1 MEFED
6 KPESNGS
13 LIDENQL
20 DLGAKHQANGKP
32 GASGKAKLSARQQA
46 NAKCDLPR
54 KSLNRYTWQEIQRHN
69 QKTDQ
74 WLVINRKVYNVT
86 AWVDRHPGGRKVLN
100 YYAGEDATRNPGR
113 CDGLRM
119 RRGEGGREDEG
130 CASRQTMIFQYGPA
144 TLKCFSHMVNHQM
157 TLILVRLTNFR
168 VIECDNENTS
178 LKAAFPKGVRAS
190 VRRQK
195 EQQVLDWFSRIQIPS
210 SITESR
216 KDVFRAM
223 HPDPDIVRLYLKPLL
238 IGELAPEEPNQE
250 RNKNSR
256 LVEDFQELR
265 RTLETL
271 NMFNANLGFFFLH
284 LAQILILEALAWGLS
299 PKWWNYR
306 HFQHHVKTNIY
317 PKDPDIDVG
326 PLFVVGDLQPVEYG
340 KYRIKF
346 FDYEKQHLI
355 FCLLSPFVTP
365 VYFNLGSIQEMCHR
379 RHWEDIAWAISFYI
393 RYLITF
399 GPFYGIFRTM
409 VLIYLAKFLESVWIA
424 YVTQMSHIPMKISKE
439 ENRDWFSSQVLA
451 TCNVEHSFFND
462 WFTGHL
468 NFQIE
473 HHLFP
478 TMPRHNYHKVAPLV
492 KSLCAKHGLPYENKP
507 MLKAF
512 GDILRALKKYGA
524 LWKEAYCTHPE
535 I

>member
-1 MEFED
+1 MTFEE
-6 KPESNGS
+6 KPEGNGS

-20 DLGAKHQANGKP
+20 DLGAKHQPNGNP
-32 GASGKAKLSARQQA
+32 GASGKAKLSARQEA

-54 KSLNRYTWQEIQRHN
+54 KSLNTYTWQEIQRHN

-74 WLVINRKVYNVT
+74 WLVINRKVYDVT
-86 AWVDRHPGGRKVLN
+86 GWADRHPGGRQVLH
-100 YYAGEDATRNPGR
+100 YCAGEDAT
-113 CDGLRM
+113 
-119 RRGEGGREDEG
+119 
-130 CASRQTMIFQYGPA
+130 
-144 TLKCFSHMVNHQM
+144 
-157 TLILVRLTNFR
+157 
-168 VIECDNENTS
+168 
-178 LKAAFPKGVRAS
+178 
-190 VRRQK
+190 
-195 EQQVLDWFSRIQIPS
+195 
-210 SITESR
+210 
-216 KDVFRAM
+216 DVFRAM

-250 RNKNSR
+250 INKNSR

-284 LAQILILEALAWGLS
+284 LAQILILEALAWVIVWHFGSGWLITIFISFLLTVAQAQGSFLQHDMGHLSIFKKSKWNRLMHKFVMGHLKGLS
-299 PKWWNYR
+299 SKWWNNQ
-306 HFQHHVKTNIY
+306 HSLHHVKTNIY
-317 PKDPDIDVG
+317 PKDPDIDTG
-326 PLFVVGDLQPVEYG
+326 PFFVTGDLQPVEYG
-340 KYRIKF
+340 KNRVKV

-355 FCLLSPFVTP
+355 FCLVSPFVVP
-365 VYFNLGSIQEMCHR
+365 VYFNLRSILHMCHG

-393 RYLITF
+393 RYFITF
-399 GPFYGIFRTM
+399 GPFYGIFGTM
-409 VLIYLAKFLESVWIA
+409 VLIYLAKFLESPWIA

-439 ENRDWFSSQVLA
+439 GNQAWFSSQVLA

-462 WFTGHL
+462 WFTGHA

-492 KSLCAKHGLPYENKP
+492 KSLCAKHGLPYVKKP
-507 MLKAF
+507 MMKAF
-512 GDILRALKKYGA
+512 GDIHRALKKYGA
-524 LWKEAYCTHPE
+524 LWKEAYCTHSE

>member
-1 MEFED
+1 MEFEE
-6 KPESNGS
+6 KPEGNGS
-13 LIDENQL
+13 LVDENQL
-20 DLGAKHQANGKP
+20 DLGAKHQPNRKP

-69 QKTDQ
+69 LKTDQ
-74 WLVINRKVYNVT
+74 WLVINRKVYDVT
-86 AWVDRHPGGRKVLN
+86 GWADRHPGGRQVLKH
-100 YYAGEDATRNPGR
+100 YAGEDAT
-113 CDGLRM
+113 
-119 RRGEGGREDEG
+119 
-130 CASRQTMIFQYGPA
+130 
-144 TLKCFSHMVNHQM
+144 
-157 TLILVRLTNFR
+157 
-168 VIECDNENTS
+168 
-178 LKAAFPKGVRAS
+178 
-190 VRRQK
+190 
-195 EQQVLDWFSRIQIPS
+195 
-210 SITESR
+210 
-216 KDVFRAM
+216 DVFRAM

-284 LAQILILEALAWGLS
+284 LAQILILEALAWVIVWHFGSGWLITMFISFLLTVAQAQGSFLQHDMGHLS
-299 PKWWNYR
+299 IFKKSKWNLLMQKFVMGHLKGASSKWWNHR

-317 PKDPDIDVG
+317 PKDPDIDIG
-326 PLFVVGDLQPVEYG
+326 PLFVLGDLQPVEYG
-340 KYRIKF
+340 KNRIKF

-355 FCLLSPFVTP
+355 FCLVSPFVIP
-365 VYFNLGSIQEMCHR
+365 VYFNLGSILEMCRR

-393 RYLITF
+393 RYFITF
-399 GPFYGIFRTM
+399 GPFCGIFGTM
-409 VLIYLAKFLESVWIA
+409 MLIYLVKFLESPWIA

-439 ENRDWFSSQVLA
+439 EKRDWFSSQVLA
-451 TCNVEHSFFND
+451 TCNAEHSFFND

-492 KSLCAKHGLPYENKP
+492 KSLCAKHGLPYVNKP

>member
-1 MEFED
+1 MEFEE
-6 KPESNGS
+6 KPEGNGS
-13 LIDENQL
+13 LVDENQL

-32 GASGKAKLSARQQA
+32 GASGKAKLSARQEA
-46 NAKCDLPR
+46 YAKCDLPR
-54 KSLNRYTWQEIQRHN
+54 KSLNTYTWQEIQRHN

-74 WLVINRKVYNVT
+74 WLVINRKVYDVT
-86 AWVDRHPGGRKVLN
+86 GWADRHPGGRQVLKH
-100 YYAGEDATRNPGR
+100 YAGEDAT
-113 CDGLRM
+113 
-119 RRGEGGREDEG
+119 
-130 CASRQTMIFQYGPA
+130 
-144 TLKCFSHMVNHQM
+144 
-157 TLILVRLTNFR
+157 
-168 VIECDNENTS
+168 
-178 LKAAFPKGVRAS
+178 
-190 VRRQK
+190 
-195 EQQVLDWFSRIQIPS
+195 
-210 SITESR
+210 
-216 KDVFRAM
+216 DVFRAM
-223 HPDPDIVRLYLKPLL
+223 HLDPDIVRLYLKPLL

-271 NMFNANLGFFFLH
+271 NMFSANLGFFFLH

-299 PKWWNYR
+299 SKWWNNR

-317 PKDPDIDVG
+317 PKDPDIDIR
-326 PLFVVGDLQPVEYG
+326 PLFVIGDLQAVEYG
-340 KYRIKF
+340 KNRIKF

-355 FCLLSPFVTP
+355 FCLVSPFVTP
-365 VYFNLGSIQEMCHR
+365 VYFNLGSILEMCPR

-393 RYLITF
+393 RYFITF
-399 GPFYGIFRTM
+399 GPFYGIFGTM
-409 VLIYLAKFLESVWIA
+409 VLIYLVKILESPWIA
-424 YVTQMSHIPMKISKE
+424 YVTQMSHISMKISKE

-462 WFTGHL
+462 WFTGHV

-478 TMPRHNYHKVAPLV
+478 TMPRHNFHKVAPLV
-492 KSLCAKHGLPYENKP
+492 KSLCAKHGLPYVKKP